1 MNTSVDVGVKTA
13 VQILDF
19 PWSNGMARRE
29 EVTVDRASL
38 NPGAQSMAKVDA
50 DRFVEL
56 IRLSRTVDDSDLEK
70 ALGRASVDIKAS
82 AEKLA
87 EHLIDAELLT
97 RWQCDNLLDG
107 KHKGFRLGN
116 YRLMRKLGRGGMS
129 TVYLARHAL
138 MKREAA
144 IKVLPRR
151 RVEDSSYLAR
161 FHREAQ
167 AAAAL
172 DHPNIVRIYD
182 VDADGN
188 THFIAMEFIDGQD
201 LQTRVANDGRLECDL
216 AADYVAQSGLGLQH
230 AHDIGLIHR
239 DVKPAN
245 LLANDKGIIKILD
258 MGLAKFEEDEDAA
271 SLTKDH
277 NENVLGTVDYLSPEQ
292 ARDSHSVDHRAD
304 IYSLGCTF
312 YFLLVGHAPFPE
324 GSLAQ
329 RILKHQQSKPAP
341 ILEKRDDVPP
351 ELVAI
356 CNRMMDKDP
365 EKRPQSGN
373 EVAELL
379 ANYLSSRGKSV
390 TSPGDSG
397 VGSRIGL
404 AASVVRELEAASQV
418 PEEDPNDVDTLIATV
433 AEPETP
439 REVEK
444 DTTIS
449 RSNDETRK
457 SAPSL
462 MPDEELELVPNE
474 EEKKSTSLVGGGDGS
489 SDSKTFD
496 DLPDADVGHLE
507 KELPPLA
514 SSEERLMRTNVR
526 VGTRLSPRDSS
537 GDGIPVWIWI
547 VAAVVGLVVVGI
559 VAAIALF

>member
-1 MNTSVDVGVKTA
+1 MPVGISTS
-13 VQILDF
+13 Q
-19 PWSNGMARRE
+19 ARAA
-29 EVTVDRASL
+29 TD
-38 NPGAQSMAKVDA
+38 SMAKVDA

-56 IRLSRTVDDSDLEK
+56 IRLSRTVDEPDIEK
-70 ALGRASVDIKAS
+70 ALES
-82 AEKLA
+82 ADDDVRLSSENLA
-87 EHLIDAELLT
+87 QHFIAAGLLT

-201 LQTRVANDGRLECDL
+201 LQTRVASDGRLDCDL
-216 AADYVAQSGLGLQH
+216 AADYIAQSALGLQH

-239 DVKPAN
+239 DIKPAN
-245 LLANDKGIIKILD
+245 LLANEKNVIKILD
-258 MGLAKFEEDEDAA
+258 MGLAKFDEDEDAA

-292 ARDSHSVDHRAD
+292 ARDSHAVDHRAD
-304 IYSLGCTF
+304 IYSLGCTL
-312 YFLLVGHAPFPE
+312 YFLLAGNAPFPE

-329 RILKHQQSKPAP
+329 RILKHQQSKPTP
-341 ILEKRDDVPP
+341 LLEKREDIPP
-351 ELVAI
+351 ELVVI
-356 CNRMMDKDP
+356 CNRMMEKDP
-365 EKRPQSGN
+365 NKRPQSST

-379 ANYLSSRGKSV
+379 TDYLASRGKSV
-390 TSPGDSG
+390 TGAGDSG
-397 VGSRIGL
+397 AGSRIGL
-404 AASVVRELEAASQV
+404 AASVVRELTESQT

-433 AEPETP
+433 VDPDTTP
-439 REVEK
+439 GSGEK
-444 DTTIS
+444 DTKIS
-449 RSNDETRK
+449 RSQDETRK
-457 SAPSL
+457 SVPKL
-462 MPDEELELVPNE
+462 IPDDEGQSTRPQKKPAKEPEPEEELQLVTE
-474 EEKKSTSLVGGGDGS
+474 SREDAKSSGDKQVARKS
-489 SDSKTFD
+489 SFD
-496 DLPDADVGHLE
+496 DLPDVDLGDLESELGKMTSGDDHL
-507 KELPPLA
+507 LHAP
-514 SSEERLMRTNVR
+514 VR
-526 VGTRLSPRDSS
+526 VGTRLQSREEPS
-537 GDGIPVWIWI
+537 GIPTSVWIT
-547 VAAVVGLVVVGI
+547 GGVVVLVI
-559 VAAIALF
+559 VVFAIAVAVL